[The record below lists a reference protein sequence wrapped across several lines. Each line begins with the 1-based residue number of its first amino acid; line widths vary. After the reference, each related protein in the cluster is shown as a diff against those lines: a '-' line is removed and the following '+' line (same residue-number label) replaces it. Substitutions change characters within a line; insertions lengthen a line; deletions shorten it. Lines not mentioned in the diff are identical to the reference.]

1 VPATPFACFL
11 LAALL
16 VAACG
21 NSASPE
27 PTASP
32 TPSPASPTAEPSAEP
47 TEVASQTPVAE
58 TVYEDLEASVIDIRG
73 LDARRPVERTLLSK
87 AELGEKLE
95 ADFLADNPQ
104 DYLLALERLYRG
116 LGLIEPDA
124 SLTDLYIELLTSQVA
139 GFYRPDDE
147 AMFVLADAGFGP
159 VERVFYAHEFTH
171 ALQDQHFDP
180 WADADGLL
188 DETDRAIGRTALTEG
203 DATLLMT
210 QWLASNLSP
219 AEAFEIVRA
228 GLDPAAAEVLAR
240 MPPILAEPLLF
251 PYEDGLELVLGM
263 YGDGG
268 WAAVDEA
275 YDDPPASTEQVLH
288 PEAWRDREPPIAVAV
303 PADLAAEM
311 GPGWSVGL
319 EDTIGELQLR
329 IWLRTGRDD
338 ADDATEAAAAGWG
351 GDRVVLLDG
360 PDGASAIAILSEWDS
375 PEDAAE
381 FAEQATLTRDAIGLV
396 GTVAHRPG
404 TTTVRVLLGSDQDVA
419 VRLDEILGRTGV

>member
-1 VPATPFACFL
+1 
-11 LAALL
+11 
-16 VAACG
+16 
-21 NSASPE
+21 
-27 PTASP
+27 
-32 TPSPASPTAEPSAEP
+32 
-47 TEVASQTPVAE
+47 
-58 TVYEDLEASVIDIRG
+58 
-73 LDARRPVERTLLSK
+73 
-87 AELGEKLE
+87 
-95 ADFLADNPQ
+95 
-104 DYLLALERLYRG
+104 
-116 LGLIEPDA
+116 
-124 SLTDLYIELLTSQVA
+124 
-139 GFYRPDDE
+139 
-147 AMFVLADAGFGP
+147 
-159 VERVFYAHEFTH
+159 
-171 ALQDQHFDP
+171 
-180 WADADGLL
+180 
-188 DETDRAIGRTALTEG
+188 
-203 DATLLMT
+203 
-210 QWLASNLSP
+210 
-219 AEAFEIVRA
+219 
-228 GLDPAAAEVLAR
+228 
-240 MPPILAEPLLF
+240 
-251 PYEDGLELVLGM
+251 M

-288 PEAWRDREPPIAVAV
+288 PEAWSDREPPIAVTV

-319 EDTIGELQLR
+319 EDTLGELQLR